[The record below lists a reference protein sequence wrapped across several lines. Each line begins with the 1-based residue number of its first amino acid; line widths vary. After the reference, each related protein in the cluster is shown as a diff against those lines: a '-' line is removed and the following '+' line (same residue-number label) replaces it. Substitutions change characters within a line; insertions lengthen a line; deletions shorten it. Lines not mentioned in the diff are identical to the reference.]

1 MKRRTPPKRRC
12 LAAHALQNRCFAQR
26 KVKARKGRGA
36 YARHAKHR
44 ADAGTCG
51 PRIHASI

>member
-12 LAAHALQNRCFAQR
+12 LAAHAVQNRCCAQR

-36 YARHAKHR
+36 YVRHAKHR